1 MKGDKKMTKAE
12 LVNELAKVKGD
23 LHFLMRVNIWD
34 ISTGEVKEGFDTFLK
49 NGYNIDC
56 DAPDALDK
64 IKNYGKAKEQVSKIT
79 YRQMYEIAKETYD
92 EYQDEYKYIGIRF
105 ENKAYKVGEICE
117 NSRGN
122 IEREDIRDYP
132 DYGTDEYNNLPVLG
146 GTCAYDLS
154 QNRAY
159 DINTDR
165 DNRPAS
171 TQINAKHCYIIAGDK
186 TAPDFAEDDCEIII
200 KNAKVIKQLF

>member
-1 MKGDKKMTKAE
+1 MTKAE

-23 LHFLMRVNIWD
+23 LHFYMKYNIWD
-34 ISTGEVKEGFDTFLK
+34 ICTGEVIEGFDTILK

-56 DAPDALDK
+56 DKPDALDK
-64 IKNYGKAKEQVSKIT
+64 IKNYGKKKESKIT

-92 EYQDEYKYIGIRF
+92 EYKDEYKYIGIRF
-105 ENKAYKVGEICE
+105 ENKEYKVGEICG

-122 IEREDIRDYP
+122 IDREDVRDYP
-132 DYGTDEYNNLPVLG
+132 EYGTKEYNNLPQLS

-154 QNRAY
+154 QRRAY

-171 TQINAKHCYIIAGDK
+171 TQINAKHCYIIGGNE
-186 TAPDFAEDDCEIII
+186 TAPDYAEDDCEIII

>member
-1 MKGDKKMTKAE
+1 MTKTE
-12 LVNELAKVKGD
+12 LVNELTKVKGD
-23 LHFLMRVNIWD
+23 LHFLMRTNIWD

-64 IKNYGKAKEQVSKIT
+64 IKNYGKRKRQESKIT

-105 ENKAYKVGEICE
+105 ENKVYKVGEICE

-122 IEREDIRDYP
+122 IERDDIRDYP
-132 DYGTDEYNNLPVLG
+132 DYGTEEYNNLPQLS

-154 QNRAY
+154 QRRAY

-171 TQINAKHCYIIAGDK
+171 TQINAKHCYIIGGNE
-186 TAPDFAEDDCEIII
+186 TAPDYAEDDCEIII